1 MNSEGKNF
9 LDKSVSLN
17 ATASGEIDL
26 AVRQAS
32 SENIFAELSSPGLQV
47 ELQSSGGRDKF
58 TLAAPADDP
67 VVVIF
72 DKTGR
77 IRDVKNSGALEER
90 NILNFSVVEVLRN
103 YLPTLP
109 DGPVSVGET
118 WKDHKRMLIPFQAMN
133 LAAELD
139 AIFLLNDVL
148 PSPEGRMALISAT
161 YAVTLSGSRTIGEA
175 VGSFEGKGTGSGSLN
190 FLADHGYFTEYR
202 LNYSLDGT
210 MVLRKADTE
219 LLEWPFNLSFNAD
232 LLLLETREEPQ

>member
-9 LDKSVSLN
+9 LDKSVPLN
-17 ATASGEIDL
+17 VTASGEIDL

-32 SENIFAELSSPGLQV
+32 SDNILTELSSPGLQV
-47 ELQSSGGRDKF
+47 DLQSSGARDKF

-77 IRDVKNSGALEER
+77 IRDVKNSEVLEER
-90 NILNFSVVEVLRN
+90 NILNFSVVEALRN
-103 YLPTLP
+103 YLPALP
-109 DGPVSVGET
+109 DGPVSIGDK
-118 WKDHKRMLIPFQAMN
+118 WRDHKRMLIPFQAMN

-139 AIFLLNDVL
+139 VIFLLNDVL
-148 PSPEGRMALISAT
+148 PSPEGRMALISADYT
-161 YAVTLSGSRTIGEA
+161 VTLSGSRPLGEA
-175 VGSFEGKGTGSGSLN
+175 VGSFEGKGAGSGSLN
-190 FLADHGYFTEYR
+190 FLVDHGYFTEYR
-202 LNYSLDGT
+202 LNYNLDGT

-232 LLLLETREEPQ
+232 LLLLEKREVPQ